1 MLPRSPSQHVL
12 SSLTGCAIVACA
24 SLAVAQPSTE
34 PEGSGNPE
42 TEAKAVEAT
51 TVAVPSETGSAERE
65 EKLEE
70 APARSGST
78 AGGDED
84 FEIVTER
91 RGGFVLGVLVGP
103 TLGGAK
109 GNPSAKATRD
119 DPAFEQDAGIG
130 LGYRITPFLGGAL
143 TDWFTF
149 GLGMSFASLANSD
162 YQTRADT
169 FVFHLEAYP
178 LYGEGGVF
186 RDLGLAADFGAGTSS
201 IRSKSTDEKVA
212 ESGVASTVGLGVFWE
227 PLRLW
232 QLAGG
237 PYVGYQRNW
246 SRWYGRDDV
255 MVGFR
260 MMFYGDQP

>member
-1 MLPRSPSQHVL
+1 MGESTSPQ
-12 SSLTGCAIVACA
+12 TDPTT
-24 SLAVAQPSTE
+24 AVAAPPETGGE
-34 PEGSGNPE
+34 PE
-42 TEAKAVEAT
+42 
-51 TVAVPSETGSAERE
+51 PSEGSDEVPATAEA
-65 EKLEE
+65 EKSRVEGE
-70 APARSGST
+70 
-78 AGGDED
+78 

-91 RGGFVLGVLVGP
+91 RGGFVLGVLAGP

-119 DPAFEQDAGIG
+119 DPSFEQDAGIG
-130 LGYRITPFLGGAL
+130 MGYRITPFLGGAL

-162 YQTRADT
+162 YQTRVDT

-201 IRSKSTDEKVA
+201 IRSKALDEKVA

-227 PLRLW
+227 PLRMW